1 MNSTSRAFL
10 RWIPALIFMAVIFYF
25 SSINGHDVSVTTQ
38 PVLENAPKEIQLTR
52 SSRPLEIQWLKVAH
66 FVGYAGLWMAFVY
79 ALEGEKGKTA
89 WIALALVAVYALT
102 DELHQSF
109 IPKRSASLRDVE
121 IDLLPGLVMAT
132 ALEARVLWNKA
143 KIKYSSDASL

>member
-1 MNSTSRAFL
+1 ML
-10 RWIPALIFMAVIFYF
+10 
-25 SSINGHDVSVTTQ
+25 Q
-38 PVLENAPKEIQLTR
+38 KAPKEIQLTT
-52 SSRPLEIQWLKVAH
+52 SSQPFEIQWLKIAH

-79 ALEGEKGKTA
+79 ALKGEKRKTA

-109 IPKRSASLRDVE
+109 IPKRSASLRDVG
-121 IDLLPGLVMAT
+121 IDLLPGVVMAT
-132 ALEARVLWNKA
+132 ALEARELWNKA